1 MIKIEPTD
9 DELRA
14 HLAAVQ
20 AMRDDFQRL
29 WLGGLRHAFVTQE
42 AAVWNAYRAGRTA
55 TTAPISKASARHS
68 RSGYQHTPTC
78 PYPSLKKSLLLRL

>member
-1 MIKIEPTD
+1 MTTTEPTD
-9 DELRA
+9 EELRE

-29 WLGGLRHAFVTQE
+29 WRGGLRHAFVTQE

-55 TTAPISKASARHS
+55 TICPLLATIYFPPPRRLTTNPDHS
-68 RSGYQHTPTC
+68 P
-78 PYPSLKKSLLLRL
+78 